1 VVTHMSD
8 HFCAWRICEIHVRPT
23 LCKRC
28 QFVELDFLSSIV
40 EDSVA
45 YAAIAAPV
53 VIVQQE
59 RAKSSNCQLPGP
71 LPLRLWSGVG
81 AGADSETQGKAVV
94 LVAAFLVILVLIG
107 TALSRDKGSV
117 AIIRMLHLHISWR
130 SLHRAEEQLLL
141 EHRRVLYDSPESRI
155 DPGGHDEVEY
165 REMRQDGFNELVR
178 KA

>member
-71 LPLRLWSGVG
+71 LPLRLSFGVG
-81 AGADSETQGKAVV
+81 AHVHLTIKGTAGGALATAVIAIVV
-94 LVAAFLVILVLIG
+94 LTDIDIALPHDNGSAAVIRI
-107 TALSRDKGSV
+107 
-117 AIIRMLHLHISWR
+117 LHLHVPCR
-130 SLHRAEEQLLL
+130 PLHRAEEQLSL
-141 EHRRVLYDSPESRI
+141 EHRRVLYDCPENHVDSGC
-155 DPGGHDEVEY
+155 PDEVEY
-165 REMRQDGFNELVR
+165 REVR
-178 KA
+178 